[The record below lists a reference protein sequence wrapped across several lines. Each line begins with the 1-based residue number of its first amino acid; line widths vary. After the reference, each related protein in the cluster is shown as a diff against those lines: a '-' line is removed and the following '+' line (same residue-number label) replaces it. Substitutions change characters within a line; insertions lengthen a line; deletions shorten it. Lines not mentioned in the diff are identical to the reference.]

1 MRGGMRIMLKARQV
15 ALAIVTMVLASPS
28 AQASPYDQVVGIQSV
43 NGGALL
49 VKRVPVT
56 AGSTIV
62 GAEVVTN
69 DLRTTFPK
77 VTLYRGR
84 GARLSDVTVIREFT
98 NVRASTR
105 HHIMLSCPPIQVP
118 AAQDFYVA
126 VTWPASDGVRGL
138 RDGAAIPATLRS
150 EGGESFIAAGPDKEL
165 QRIEGLDLG
174 VRLILE
180 GGVAKSADSEQL
192 PARVWRTF
200 FTTDGS
206 GGGQPTF
213 RFGIERKALVSLAI
227 YDVSGRAVKIILR
240 EEFEP
245 GEYVRP
251 WDGRNDSGA
260 QVASGVYIAKFVAGD
275 RTLSQKV
282 VVTR

>member
-1 MRGGMRIMLKARQV
+1 MLKTRQLV
-15 ALAIVTMVLASPS
+15 LAIVALVLASPS
-28 AQASPYDQVVGIQSV
+28 VQATPYDQVVGIQSAT
-43 NGGALL
+43 GGALL
-49 VKRVPVT
+49 VKRVPVA
-56 AGSTIV
+56 AGSIIV

-105 HHIMLSCPPIQVP
+105 HHIVLSCAPIQVP
-118 AAQDFYVA
+118 VAQDFYVA

-138 RDGAAIPATLRS
+138 RDGAAIPAILRS

-180 GGVAKSADSEQL
+180 GGAAKSEDDNSEEL
-192 PARVWRTF
+192 PAARVWRTF

-206 GGGQPTF
+206 GGGQPTL
-213 RFGIERKALVSLAI
+213 RFGVERAAHVSLTI
-227 YDVSGRAVKIILR
+227 YDVSGRTVKTLLR
-240 EEFEP
+240 EPFKP
-245 GEYVRP
+245 GEYVQP
-251 WDGRNDSGA
+251 WDGRNDSGT
-260 QVASGVYIAKFVAGD
+260 QVASGVYIAKLVAGD
-275 RTLSQKV
+275 RVFSQKV
-282 VVTR
+282 VVAR